1 MKIEVNI
8 FKLVLNLKIFLRR
21 QIKIKEK
28 IMEENIN
35 TQNLTNPQKIV
46 KGVRLNWP
54 IIIILVAINI
64 LLLVGAFY
72 LGMQYGGQKAKLN
85 KQAVLPSPTFKPT
98 KSLEFKKTSDIFSI
112 SKERFPDLPQELKDK
127 KDQAWKAI
135 YCLNFEE
142 TERPKNFESV
152 SADIKENELITGL
165 QEIGNY
171 EYSDEQVIQ
180 NMDGTKTVENQGKKS
195 KKGILYESIC
205 KDEQNYYV
213 VFTTTEPNLFKKQ
226 SLFRIGNVY
235 AAGGM
240 YWGPANFAI
249 VEKSGKTTILENL
262 NKISQKIALTEIE
275 YDKSNYPKGYV
286 MVKENFLPY
295 YGCRDVVG
303 VLGNQVYIT
312 CGGGDGPGAGRGI
325 FQINLDTKLVKEV
338 AFCSNIFPQ
347 EYNFKK
353 ESCYDGEGNLYFQKD
368 Y

>member
-1 MKIEVNI
+1 
-8 FKLVLNLKIFLRR
+8 
-21 QIKIKEK
+21 
-28 IMEENIN
+28 MEENIIN
-35 TQNLTNPQKIV
+35 QNQTNPQTIV
-46 KGVRLNWP
+46 KGFRLSWP

-72 LGMQYGGQKAKLN
+72 LGMQYDGQKAKSN
-85 KQAVLPSPTFKPT
+85 KQAVLPSPTLKPT
-98 KSLEFKKTSDIFSI
+98 KSLEFKKTSDIFSL
-112 SKERFPDLPQELKDK
+112 SKERFPDLPQDLKDK
-127 KDQAWKAI
+127 QDQDWKAI

-171 EYSDEQVIQ
+171 EFSDEQVIQ
-180 NMDGTKTVENQGKKS
+180 DMDGTKTVENQGKKS

-226 SLFRIGNVY
+226 GFFRVSTVH
-235 AAGGM
+235 AAGGT

-249 VEKSGKTTILENL
+249 INKDGKTTILENL
-262 NKISQKIALTEIE
+262 NKISQKIALTDIE
-275 YDKSNYPKGYV
+275 YDKNNYPKGYV

-295 YGCRDVVG
+295 YGCRNIVG
-303 VLGNQVYIT
+303 VLEDQVYIT
-312 CGGGDGPGAGRGI
+312 CGGGDGPGAGGGI
-325 FQINLDTKLVKEV
+325 FQINLNTKLVKEV

-347 EYNFKK
+347 ENNFKK
-353 ESCYDGEGNLYFQKD
+353 ESCYDEKGTIYFQKD